1 MVLAAVLAACG
12 GGGTTASDTSTDT
25 ASATSDNL
33 SSGTRAQA
41 AAATDPVWVKIA
53 TEYSSFT
60 VSGTQTVRFGS
71 GSSWVTKQVTGSG
84 KCNKTFFGSDPH
96 TASSRNAMW
105 RPTCRHRHGYWHR
118 HRHTGTG
125 TGTGTGAT
133 TVTATVTASR
143 VTGAPLAVLFDATGT
158 TNTSG
163 LDSFR
168 QLNYAFNFGDDRGL
182 VWSVSGLPKNTETSG
197 PVAAHVFDVAGT
209 YTVTVKAT
217 NPSTGRPRRP
227 T

>member
-1 MVLAAVLAACG
+1 LVWLGTAVAAG
-12 GGGTTASDTSTDT
+12 PH
-25 ASATSDNL
+25 
-33 SSGTRAQA
+33 AQ
-41 AAATDPVWVKIA
+41 P
-53 TEYSSFT
+53 
-60 VSGTQTVRFGS
+60 G
-71 GSSWVTKQVTGSG
+71 
-84 KCNKTFFGSDPH
+84 
-96 TASSRNAMW
+96 M
-105 RPTCRHRHGYWHR
+105 
-118 HRHTGTG
+118 
-125 TGTGTGAT
+125 T

-143 VTGAPLAVLFDATGT
+143 VTGVAPLAVLFDATGT

-227 T
+227 M